1 MPTPDTK
8 TADNS
13 TTSKFVIKILN
24 TKHIY
29 PGAAMSKLE
38 NEIDPVI
45 YSLINVTGEEIAN
58 SQENS
63 VLVGDSTD
71 TADCTD
77 LIIRVIL
84 T

>member
-8 TADNS
+8 TANNS
-13 TTSKFVIKILN
+13 TISKFVIKILN
-24 TKHIY
+24 TKRIY
-29 PGAAMSKLE
+29 PCAAMSKLE

-84 T
+84 R

>member
-1 MPTPDTK
+1 
-8 TADNS
+8 
-13 TTSKFVIKILN
+13 
-24 TKHIY
+24 
-29 PGAAMSKLE
+29 MSKLE

-71 TADCTD
+71 TADCP
-77 LIIRVIL
+77 I
-84 T
+84 

>member
-13 TTSKFVIKILN
+13 TASKFVIKILN
-24 TKHIY
+24 TKRIY
-29 PGAAMSKLE
+29 PGAAMTKLE

-45 YSLINVTGEEIAN
+45 YSLNNVTGEEIAN

-63 VLVGDSTD
+63 VLVRDSTD

-77 LIIRVIL
+77 LIIRVL
-84 T
+84 LR